1 MSYKSDGGPDWEGN
15 VVLGKAVAAFR
26 NGGPVLIYDDESREN
41 EVDLMFPAAAVTP
54 HRVASLRNNAGGLL
68 CVALGNEVADVF
80 ALPFLQD
87 ELDHPAAADHNLE
100 YDDRSSFSLTV
111 NHRDT
116 RTGITD
122 RDRAKTI
129 RALGTAANDPDS
141 IDFADTFRSPGH
153 VHLLKAA
160 PRLLQDRAGHTEL
173 SIVLAKAAG
182 REPAVAI
189 CEMLDDD
196 TGGALSWTDARTY
209 ARQNDIP
216 LVRGEQ
222 IKHLQRA

>member
-1 MSYKSDGGPDWEGN
+1 MSYKSEASANWEPK
-15 VVLGKAVAAFR
+15 VVLDEAVAAFR
-26 NGGPVLIYDDESREN
+26 DDDPVLVYDDKSREN
-41 EVDLMFPAAAVTP
+41 EVDMMFPAAAVTP
-54 HRVASLRNNAGGLL
+54 DRVATLRNDAGGLL
-68 CVALGNEVADVF
+68 CVALGNEVANAF
-80 ALPFLQD
+80 SLPFLQD
-87 ELDHPAAADHNLE
+87 ELDHPAAAAHDLK

-122 RDRAKTI
+122 QDRAKTVA
-129 RALGTAANDPDS
+129 ALGTAASDPEHA
-141 IDFADTFRSPGH
+141 DFGNTFRSPGH

-160 PRLLQDRAGHTEL
+160 PGLLHDRAGHTEMG
-173 SIVLAKAAG
+173 IVLAKAAN
-182 REPAVAI
+182 RVPAVAL

-196 TGGALSWTDARTY
+196 TGGALSWPEALTY

-222 IKHLQRA
+222 VKRL